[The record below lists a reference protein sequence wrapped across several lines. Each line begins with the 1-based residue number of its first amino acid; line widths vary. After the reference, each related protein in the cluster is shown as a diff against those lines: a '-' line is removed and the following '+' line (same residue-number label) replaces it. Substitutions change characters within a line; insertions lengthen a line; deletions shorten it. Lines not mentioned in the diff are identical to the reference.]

1 MKIVFIGFATAY
13 KSTVGQA
20 VASELGLP
28 FVDTD
33 VLAESYAGK
42 SIAEIFSQ
50 DGENA
55 FRQAESAV
63 LKSIAADNVVVACG
77 GGTPLAKGF
86 DEFCQGAVAVWL
98 KVDALSVAER
108 LGNPARPLFDGMSVA
123 EIETAICRRNDLY
136 QKYAEL
142 SVDTSRRTSEEVA
155 REVVALLRRT

>member
-1 MKIVFIGFATAY
+1 M
-13 KSTVGQA
+13 
-20 VASELGLP
+20 P

-50 DGENA
+50 DGEDS

-86 DEFCQGAVAVWL
+86 DEFCKGAVVVWL
-98 KVDALSVAER
+98 KVDASSVAER

-123 EIETAICRRNDLY
+123 EIETTICHRNDLY

-142 SVDTSRRTSEEVA
+142 SVDTSKRTSAEVA